1 MSKSKNNSDKNSK
14 YSGEFRIRMPKSL
27 HEKLSNQAQEEGIS
41 LNQYI
46 IYKLAKDMEEP
57 LIKEKPF
64 FSNLTK
70 QVKEILELSEINN
83 LGNLT
88 LKDIKEIVKKKY
100 KEGIIDKSTY
110 ENWSS
115 LPDALKLQALIRI
128 KKAGE

>member
-1 MSKSKNNSDKNSK
+1 MSKEKNNSNKNSK

-57 LIKEKPF
+57 LIKEELF
-64 FSNLTK
+64 FSNLTR

-88 LKDIKEIVKKKY
+88 LKDIKEVVKKKY
-100 KEGIIDKSTY
+100 KEGIIDKSTFD
-110 ENWSS
+110 NWNS
-115 LPDALKLQALIRI
+115 LPDALKLQVLIRI